1 MVNQAIFS
9 LFLWCFIGNG
19 LFGKLG
25 KSVIFTIQIILD
37 SMKKPPKQH
46 SDYCLNCHYPLSDK
60 AIYCHKCS
68 QKVTDGRV
76 TFSEMVSEFFG
87 AVFNFDSRFFQTIAA
102 LFVPGKLTTEYF
114 KGRHRRFVHPL
125 RVFLVMTLALVAVIT
140 LNVNDSLGDSFEF
153 GTSLEKRKER
163 VVRYEM
169 LQEMDSLKQQTAAEF
184 NNLQVTAGLDT
195 LFDKMMH
202 GQKTMKKDSVDLDAI
217 NFSDKDKLRVATDD
231 LLNLTVKEILD
242 KYEVEGYWKRLDTA
256 QEIRLLQDNQ
266 NFGLFL
272 LRNVSWMMFFMM
284 PFLALILKLLYI
296 RRQYYYVEHLIFS
309 FHTHAFVFL
318 VYILMLLSDKYEVAD
333 DWSVQIGIIAICGYL
348 YWAMYRVYQQGWFK
362 TLLKYIVVGIFYFFI
377 LLVASLA
384 TLLVS
389 FALF

>member
-1 MVNQAIFS
+1 M
-9 LFLWCFIGNG
+9 
-19 LFGKLG
+19 
-25 KSVIFTIQIILD
+25 
-37 SMKKPPKQH
+37 
-46 SDYCLNCHYPLSDK
+46 
-60 AIYCHKCS
+60 
-68 QKVTDGRV
+68 
-76 TFSEMVSEFFG
+76 
-87 AVFNFDSRFFQTIAA
+87 
-102 LFVPGKLTTEYF
+102 
-114 KGRHRRFVHPL
+114 
-125 RVFLVMTLALVAVIT
+125 
-140 LNVNDSLGDSFEF
+140 
-153 GTSLEKRKER
+153 
-163 VVRYEM
+163 
-169 LQEMDSLKQQTAAEF
+169 
-184 NNLQVTAGLDT
+184 
-195 LFDKMMH
+195 
-202 GQKTMKKDSVDLDAI
+202 DAI